1 MKRKKRAIT
10 IVLAVM
16 LLAQLLVIG
25 AAAGDGII
33 YSPFSV
39 VWGDAETTDGVCTL
53 SATIYDASTGKPA
66 GAGMISTYN
75 PYIVVYQYSWE
86 TDPVHGEKY
95 ISDGDEYTRL
105 YFTSSTATVSVSEA
119 GDYDVKVT
127 DDVTACAAYRLGDSY
142 HYPYSYLITE
152 EQYWGN
158 GGSADGGSG
167 SSDAAELY
175 ATFIEDLERN
185 LNVAGISGQSD
196 LVAALKGDSELT
208 EGLHYYAMDIEAEL
222 AESGSQSLGDYL
234 QTYENGKY
242 AALYT
247 YIMAYGGNDDGGDT
261 GSAPLFTDVP
271 AGVWYEDYVN
281 IASDAGLI
289 NGKGNGLFAPNDN
302 MTIAEAITLA
312 VRFDCSTKG
321 TETVTN
327 SSGDSPW
334 YQPYVDYAE
343 ENGLPWQYGDYNA
356 KITRD
361 EFARIFAAVYQANK
375 SIYDSEGFTAI
386 NTVAEGAIPDVP
398 MSSSYAD
405 DIYTLY
411 RLGVLGGSDAARNF
425 RPDSN
430 ILRSEVSAILCRL
443 IDVDRQSFTLG

>member
-1 MKRKKRAIT
+1 
-10 IVLAVM
+10 
-16 LLAQLLVIG
+16 
-25 AAAGDGII
+25 
-33 YSPFSV
+33 
-39 VWGDAETTDGVCTL
+39 
-53 SATIYDASTGKPA
+53 
-66 GAGMISTYN
+66 
-75 PYIVVYQYSWE
+75 
-86 TDPVHGEKY
+86 
-95 ISDGDEYTRL
+95 
-105 YFTSSTATVSVSEA
+105 
-119 GDYDVKVT
+119 
-127 DDVTACAAYRLGDSY
+127 
-142 HYPYSYLITE
+142 
-152 EQYWGN
+152 
-158 GGSADGGSG
+158 
-167 SSDAAELY
+167 
-175 ATFIEDLERN
+175 
-185 LNVAGISGQSD
+185 
-196 LVAALKGDSELT
+196 
-208 EGLHYYAMDIEAEL
+208 MDIEAEL

-242 AALYT
+242 AALYA
-247 YIMAYGGNDDGGDT
+247 YVMAYGGNDDGGDT

-321 TETVTN
+321 TEPVTN

-361 EFARIFAAVYQANK
+361 EFARIFADVYQANK
-375 SIYDSEGFTAI
+375 SIYDTEGFTAI
-386 NTVAEGAIPDVP
+386 NTVADGAIPDVP
-398 MSSSYAD
+398 MSSNYAD

>member
-1 MKRKKRAIT
+1 MKREKRAIT
-10 IVLAVM
+10 VVLAVI

-25 AAAGDGII
+25 AAAGDDIS

-39 VWGDAETTDGVCTL
+39 EWGVAEVTNGVCTL
-53 SATIYDASTGKPA
+53 SATIYDASTGNPA
-66 GAGMISTYN
+66 GTGMISTYQ
-75 PYIVVYQYSWE
+75 PYIQVTRFTWE
-86 TDPVHGEKY
+86 TSPEYGEY
-95 ISDGDEYTRL
+95 MEMGNEYTRV
-105 YFTSSTATVSVSEA
+105 YFNSATATVSVADA
-119 GDYDVKVT
+119 GNYDVSVR
-127 DDVTACAAYRLGDSY
+127 DNAGSYGASQLGGNVNI
-142 HYPYSYLITE
+142 PYSYLLME
-152 EQYWGN
+152 EQYW
-158 GGSADGGSG
+158 ADGGSG
-167 SSDAAELY
+167 GEGSSGEAGELY
-175 ATFIEDLERN
+175 MNYIDALETN
-185 LNVAGISGQSD
+185 LGDGGI
-196 LVAALKGDSELT
+196 AALKADPELR
-208 EGLHYYAMDIEAEL
+208 ESLYYYATDIEAEL
-222 AESGSQSLGDYL
+222 AKSGSQSLGDYL

-242 AALYT
+242 AAVYEC
-247 YIMAYGGNDDGGDT
+247 IMAFGDGDDSGGDT

-321 TETVTN
+321 TEPVTN
-327 SSGDSPW
+327 SSGGNPW

-361 EFARIFAAVYQANK
+361 EFARIFASVYQANK
-375 SIYDSEGFTAI
+375 SAYDDMGITAI
-386 NTVAEGAIPDVP
+386 NAVADGAIPDVP

-411 RLGVLGGSDAARNF
+411 RLGVLGGSDTARNF